1 MNLSLQHISVAFA
14 VLAFVAHPSPAQE
27 RIAGDEMPSRWAYA
41 AGFDQTV
48 PTDDA
53 WWHSFGDSMLDS
65 LIAIGVDRNYDI
77 AMAARRI
84 EIARQGVRQ
93 AQAAYYPSLTANA
106 GWTRARTSGAVAS
119 PEVDAATSSYFGL
132 GVDMNWEIDLFGK
145 ITARTRQGKASF
157 KASRAQ
163 YAAMMVSVTSK
174 IASAYMRLR
183 TLQGERAVLQ
193 EHISSQKRVV
203 EITEARFEAGI
214 SSMLDVTQAKTTY
227 LSTEASITTLNTD
240 IATTINTI
248 GVLTGMFPE
257 QIHAM
262 LDTPRE
268 LPDYHQIVAV
278 GVPMELLRRRPDV
291 VEAEFNLAAD
301 AAALGIAKKD
311 FLPTLSIAGS
321 IGTQAHRAGDL
332 FSDRSFT
339 YSIAPTLSWTVFDG
353 LARKA
358 AVVSAREQMQA
369 GIDNYNLTLLTAVQ
383 EVDNAMAQYV
393 NALHYI
399 DLVEQVVEQAQ
410 KSFELSIDLYKKGL
424 SSFINVSD
432 AQIARLQYADELVNA
447 RGAALSA
454 LVGLYQA
461 LGGGWSIDQISENK

>member
-1 MNLSLQHISVAFA
+1 MNSSLQQISLSLAA
-14 VLAFVAHPSPAQE
+14 LAFMAFPSQAQE
-27 RIAGDEMPSRWAYA
+27 RFDADDMPSRWAYTTD
-41 AGFDQTV
+41 FDQTV

-53 WWHSFGDSMLDS
+53 WWRSFGDAMLDS
-65 LIAIGVDRNYDI
+65 LIAIGIDRNYDI

-84 EIARQGVRQ
+84 EIARQGVRR
-93 AQAAYYPSLTANA
+93 AQAAYYPSVTANA
-106 GWTRARTSGAVAS
+106 GWTRARSSGAVVS
-119 PEVDAATSSYFGL
+119 PEIDASTSSYFGL
-132 GVDMNWEIDLFGK
+132 GIDMNWEIDLFGK
-145 ITARTRQGKASF
+145 ITARTRQEKASF

-163 YAAMMVSVTSK
+163 YAAMTVSITSK

-183 TLQGERAVLQ
+183 TLQGEKAVLQ

-214 SSMLDVTQAKTTY
+214 SSMLDVAQAKTTY

-240 IATTINTI
+240 IATAINTI

-268 LPDYHQIVAV
+268 LPDFHQIVAV

-291 VEAEFNLAAD
+291 VEAEYALAAD

-321 IGTQAHRAGDL
+321 IGTQAHDAGDL

-353 LARKA
+353 MARKA
-358 AVVSAREQMQA
+358 AVVSAREQMQV

-383 EVDNAMAQYV
+383 EVDNAMSQYV
-393 NALHYI
+393 NSLHYI
-399 DLVEQVVEQAQ
+399 DLIEQVVEQAQ

-432 AQIARLQYADELVNA
+432 AQIARLQYADELVSA

-454 LVGLYQA
+454 LINLYQA
-461 LGGGWSIDQISENK
+461 LGGGWSVEK

>member
-1 MNLSLQHISVAFA
+1 MNSSLQQISLSLAA
-14 VLAFVAHPSPAQE
+14 LAFMAFPSQAQE
-27 RIAGDEMPSRWAYA
+27 RFDADDMPSRWAYTTD
-41 AGFDQTV
+41 FDQTV

-53 WWHSFGDSMLDS
+53 WWRSFGDAMLDS
-65 LIAIGVDRNYDI
+65 LIAIGIDRNYDI

-84 EIARQGVRQ
+84 EIARQGVRR
-93 AQAAYYPSLTANA
+93 AQAAYYPSVTANA
-106 GWTRARTSGAVAS
+106 GWTRARSSGAVVS
-119 PEVDAATSSYFGL
+119 PEIDASTSSYFGL
-132 GVDMNWEIDLFGK
+132 GIDMNWEIDLFGK
-145 ITARTRQGKASF
+145 ITARTRQEKASF

-163 YAAMMVSVTSK
+163 YAAMAVSITSK

-183 TLQGERAVLQ
+183 TLQGEKAVLQ

-214 SSMLDVTQAKTTY
+214 SSMLDVAQAKTTY

-240 IATTINTI
+240 IATAINTI

-268 LPDYHQIVAV
+268 LPDFHQIVAV

-291 VEAEFNLAAD
+291 VEAEYALAAD

-321 IGTQAHRAGDL
+321 IGTQALDAGDL

-353 LARKA
+353 MARKA
-358 AVVSAREQMQA
+358 AVVSAREQMQV

-383 EVDNAMAQYV
+383 EVDNAMSQYV
-393 NALHYI
+393 NSLHYI
-399 DLVEQVVEQAQ
+399 DLIEQVVEQAQ

-432 AQIARLQYADELVNA
+432 AQIARLQYADELVSA

-454 LVGLYQA
+454 LINLYQA
-461 LGGGWSIDQISENK
+461 LGGGWSVEK

>member
-1 MNLSLQHISVAFA
+1 MAF
-14 VLAFVAHPSPAQE
+14 PSQAQE
-27 RIAGDEMPSRWAYA
+27 RFDADDMPSRWAYTTD
-41 AGFDQTV
+41 FDQTV

-53 WWHSFGDSMLDS
+53 WWRSFGDAMLDS
-65 LIAIGVDRNYDI
+65 LIAIGIDRNYDI

-84 EIARQGVRQ
+84 EIARQGVRR
-93 AQAAYYPSLTANA
+93 AQAAYYPSVTANA
-106 GWTRARTSGAVAS
+106 GWTCARSSGAVVS
-119 PEVDAATSSYFGL
+119 PEIDASTSSYFGL
-132 GVDMNWEIDLFGK
+132 GIDMNWEIDLFGK
-145 ITARTRQGKASF
+145 ITARTRQEKASF

-163 YAAMMVSVTSK
+163 YAAMAVSITSK

-183 TLQGERAVLQ
+183 TLQGEKAVLQ

-214 SSMLDVTQAKTTY
+214 SSMLDVAQAKTTY

-240 IATTINTI
+240 IATAINTI

-268 LPDYHQIVAV
+268 LPDFHQIVAV

-291 VEAEFNLAAD
+291 VEAEYALAAD

-321 IGTQAHRAGDL
+321 IGTQAHDAGDL

-353 LARKA
+353 MARKA
-358 AVVSAREQMQA
+358 AVVSAREQMQV

-383 EVDNAMAQYV
+383 EVDNAMSQYV
-393 NALHYI
+393 NSLHYI
-399 DLVEQVVEQAQ
+399 DLIEQVVEQAQ

-432 AQIARLQYADELVNA
+432 AQIARLQYADELVSA

-454 LVGLYQA
+454 LINLYQA
-461 LGGGWSIDQISENK
+461 LGGGWSVEK

>member
-1 MNLSLQHISVAFA
+1 MNSSLQQISLSLAA
-14 VLAFVAHPSPAQE
+14 LAFMAFPSQAQE
-27 RIAGDEMPSRWAYA
+27 RFDADDMPSRWAYTTD
-41 AGFDQTV
+41 FDQTV

-53 WWHSFGDSMLDS
+53 WWRSFGDAMLDS
-65 LIAIGVDRNYDI
+65 LIAIGIDRNYDI
-77 AMAARRI
+77 VMAARRI
-84 EIARQGVRQ
+84 EIARQGVRR
-93 AQAAYYPSLTANA
+93 AQAAYYPSVTANA
-106 GWTRARTSGAVAS
+106 GWTRARSSGAVVS
-119 PEVDAATSSYFGL
+119 PEIDASTSSYFGL
-132 GVDMNWEIDLFGK
+132 GIDMNWEIDLFGK
-145 ITARTRQGKASF
+145 ITARTRQEKASF

-163 YAAMMVSVTSK
+163 YAAMAVSITSK

-183 TLQGERAVLQ
+183 TLQGEKAVLQ

-214 SSMLDVTQAKTTY
+214 SSMLDVAQAKTTY

-240 IATTINTI
+240 IATAINTI

-268 LPDYHQIVAV
+268 LPDFHQIVAV

-291 VEAEFNLAAD
+291 VEAEYALAAD

-321 IGTQAHRAGDL
+321 IGTQAHDAGDL

-353 LARKA
+353 MARKA
-358 AVVSAREQMQA
+358 AVVSAREQMQV

-383 EVDNAMAQYV
+383 EVDNAMSQYV
-393 NALHYI
+393 NSLHYI
-399 DLVEQVVEQAQ
+399 DLIEQVVEQAQ

-432 AQIARLQYADELVNA
+432 AQIARLQYADELVSA

-454 LVGLYQA
+454 LINLYQA
-461 LGGGWSIDQISENK
+461 LGGGWSVEK

>member
-1 MNLSLQHISVAFA
+1 MNSSLQQISLSLAA
-14 VLAFVAHPSPAQE
+14 LAFMAFPSHAQE
-27 RIAGDEMPSRWAYA
+27 RFDADDMPSRWAYTTD
-41 AGFDQTV
+41 FDQTV

-53 WWHSFGDSMLDS
+53 WWRSFGDAMLDS
-65 LIAIGVDRNYDI
+65 LIAIGIDRNYDI

-84 EIARQGVRQ
+84 EIARQGVRR
-93 AQAAYYPSLTANA
+93 AQAAYYPSVTANA
-106 GWTRARTSGAVAS
+106 GWTRERSSGAVVS
-119 PEVDAATSSYFGL
+119 PEIDASTSSYFGL
-132 GVDMNWEIDLFGK
+132 GIDMNWEIDLFGK
-145 ITARTRQGKASF
+145 ITARTRQEKASF

-163 YAAMMVSVTSK
+163 YAAMTVSITSK

-183 TLQGERAVLQ
+183 TLQGEKAVLQ

-214 SSMLDVTQAKTTY
+214 SSMLDVAQAKTTY

-240 IATTINTI
+240 IATAINTI

-268 LPDYHQIVAV
+268 LPDFHQIVAV

-291 VEAEFNLAAD
+291 VEAEYALAAD

-321 IGTQAHRAGDL
+321 IGTQAHKAGDL

-353 LARKA
+353 MARKA
-358 AVVSAREQMQA
+358 AVVSAREQMQV

-383 EVDNAMAQYV
+383 EVDNAMSQYV
-393 NALHYI
+393 NSLHYI
-399 DLVEQVVEQAQ
+399 DLIEQVVEQAQ

-432 AQIARLQYADELVNA
+432 AQIARLQYADELVSA

-454 LVGLYQA
+454 LINLYQA
-461 LGGGWSIDQISENK
+461 LGGGWSVEK

>member
-1 MNLSLQHISVAFA
+1 MNSSLQQISLSLAA
-14 VLAFVAHPSPAQE
+14 LAFMAFPSQAQE
-27 RIAGDEMPSRWAYA
+27 RFDADDMPSRWAYTTD
-41 AGFDQTV
+41 FDQTV

-53 WWHSFGDSMLDS
+53 WWRSFGDAMLDS
-65 LIAIGVDRNYDI
+65 LIAIGIDRNYDI

-84 EIARQGVRQ
+84 EIARQGVRR
-93 AQAAYYPSLTANA
+93 AQAAYYPSVTANA
-106 GWTRARTSGAVAS
+106 GWTRERSSGAVVS
-119 PEVDAATSSYFGL
+119 PEIDASTSSYFGL
-132 GVDMNWEIDLFGK
+132 GIDMNWEIDLFGK
-145 ITARTRQGKASF
+145 ITARTRQEKASF

-163 YAAMMVSVTSK
+163 YAAMTVSITSK

-183 TLQGERAVLQ
+183 TLQGEKAVLQ

-214 SSMLDVTQAKTTY
+214 SSMLDVAQAKTTY

-240 IATTINTI
+240 IATAIYTI

-257 QIHAM
+257 HIHAM

-268 LPDYHQIVAV
+268 LPDFHQIVAV

-291 VEAEFNLAAD
+291 VEAEYALAAD

-321 IGTQAHRAGDL
+321 IGTQAHDAGDL

-353 LARKA
+353 MARKA
-358 AVVSAREQMQA
+358 AVVSAREQMQV

-383 EVDNAMAQYV
+383 EVDNAMSQYV
-393 NALHYI
+393 NSLHYI
-399 DLVEQVVEQAQ
+399 DLIEQVVEQAQ

-432 AQIARLQYADELVNA
+432 AQIARLQYADELVSA

-454 LVGLYQA
+454 LINLYQA
-461 LGGGWSIDQISENK
+461 LGGGWSVEK

>member
-1 MNLSLQHISVAFA
+1 MNSSLQQISLSLAA
-14 VLAFVAHPSPAQE
+14 LAFMAFPSQAQE
-27 RIAGDEMPSRWAYA
+27 RFDADDMPSRWAYTTD
-41 AGFDQTV
+41 FDQTV

-53 WWHSFGDSMLDS
+53 WWRSFGDAMLDS
-65 LIAIGVDRNYDI
+65 LIAIGIDRNYDI

-84 EIARQGVRQ
+84 EIARQGVRR
-93 AQAAYYPSLTANA
+93 AQAAYYPSVTANA
-106 GWTRARTSGAVAS
+106 GWTRERSSGAVVS
-119 PEVDAATSSYFGL
+119 PEIDASTSSYFGL
-132 GVDMNWEIDLFGK
+132 GIDMNWEIDLFGK
-145 ITARTRQGKASF
+145 ITARTRQEKASF

-163 YAAMMVSVTSK
+163 YAAMTVSITSK

-183 TLQGERAVLQ
+183 TLQGEKAVLQ

-214 SSMLDVTQAKTTY
+214 SSMLDVAQAKTTY

-240 IATTINTI
+240 IATAIYTI

-268 LPDYHQIVAV
+268 LPDFHQIVAV

-291 VEAEFNLAAD
+291 VEAEYALAAD

-321 IGTQAHRAGDL
+321 IGTQAHDAGDL

-353 LARKA
+353 MARKA
-358 AVVSAREQMQA
+358 AVVSAREQMQV

-383 EVDNAMAQYV
+383 EVDNAMSQYV
-393 NALHYI
+393 NSLHYI
-399 DLVEQVVEQAQ
+399 DLIEQVVEQAQ

-432 AQIARLQYADELVNA
+432 AQIARLQYADELVSA

-454 LVGLYQA
+454 LINLYQA
-461 LGGGWSIDQISENK
+461 LGGGWSVEK

>member
-1 MNLSLQHISVAFA
+1 MNSSLQQISLSLAA
-14 VLAFVAHPSPAQE
+14 LAFMAFPSQAQE
-27 RIAGDEMPSRWAYA
+27 RFDADDMPSRWAYTTD
-41 AGFDQTV
+41 FDQTV

-53 WWHSFGDSMLDS
+53 WWRSFGDAMLDS
-65 LIAIGVDRNYDI
+65 LIAIGIDRNYDI

-84 EIARQGVRQ
+84 EIARQGVRR
-93 AQAAYYPSLTANA
+93 AQAAYYPSVTANA
-106 GWTRARTSGAVAS
+106 GWTRARSSGAVVS
-119 PEVDAATSSYFGL
+119 PEIDASTSSYFGL
-132 GVDMNWEIDLFGK
+132 GIDMNWEIDLFGK
-145 ITARTRQGKASF
+145 ITARTRQEKASF

-163 YAAMMVSVTSK
+163 YAAMAVSITSK

-183 TLQGERAVLQ
+183 TLQGEKAVLQ

-214 SSMLDVTQAKTTY
+214 SSMLDVAQAKTTY

-240 IATTINTI
+240 IATAINTI

-268 LPDYHQIVAV
+268 LPDFHQIVAV

-291 VEAEFNLAAD
+291 VEAEYTLAAD

-321 IGTQAHRAGDL
+321 IGTQAHDAGDL

-353 LARKA
+353 MARKA
-358 AVVSAREQMQA
+358 AVVSAREQMQV

-383 EVDNAMAQYV
+383 EVDNAMSQYV
-393 NALHYI
+393 NSLHYI
-399 DLVEQVVEQAQ
+399 DLIEQVVEQAQ

-432 AQIARLQYADELVNA
+432 AQIARLQYADELVSA

-454 LVGLYQA
+454 LINLYQA
-461 LGGGWSIDQISENK
+461 LGGGWSVEK

>member
-1 MNLSLQHISVAFA
+1 MNSSLQQISLSLAA
-14 VLAFVAHPSPAQE
+14 LAFMAFPSQAQE
-27 RIAGDEMPSRWAYA
+27 RFDADDMPSRWAYTTD
-41 AGFDQTV
+41 FDQTV

-53 WWHSFGDSMLDS
+53 WWRSFGDAMLDS
-65 LIAIGVDRNYDI
+65 LIAIGIDRNYDI

-84 EIARQGVRQ
+84 EIARQGVRR
-93 AQAAYYPSLTANA
+93 AQAAYYPSVTANA
-106 GWTRARTSGAVAS
+106 RWTRARSSGAVVS
-119 PEVDAATSSYFGL
+119 PEIDASTSSYFGL
-132 GVDMNWEIDLFGK
+132 GIDMNWEIDLFGK
-145 ITARTRQGKASF
+145 ITARTRQEKASF

-163 YAAMMVSVTSK
+163 YAAMAVSITSK

-183 TLQGERAVLQ
+183 TLQGEKAVLQ

-214 SSMLDVTQAKTTY
+214 SSMLDVAQAKTTY

-240 IATTINTI
+240 IATAINTI

-268 LPDYHQIVAV
+268 LPDFHQIVAV

-291 VEAEFNLAAD
+291 VEAEYALAAD

-321 IGTQAHRAGDL
+321 IGTQAHDAGDL

-353 LARKA
+353 MARKA
-358 AVVSAREQMQA
+358 AVVSAREQMQV

-383 EVDNAMAQYV
+383 EVDNAMSQYV
-393 NALHYI
+393 NSLHYI
-399 DLVEQVVEQAQ
+399 DLIEQVVEQAQ

-432 AQIARLQYADELVNA
+432 AQIARLQYADELVSA

-454 LVGLYQA
+454 LINLYQA
-461 LGGGWSIDQISENK
+461 LGGGWSVEK

>member
-1 MNLSLQHISVAFA
+1 MNSSLQQISLSLAA
-14 VLAFVAHPSPAQE
+14 LAFMAFPSQAQE
-27 RIAGDEMPSRWAYA
+27 RFDADDMPSRWAYTTD
-41 AGFDQTV
+41 FDQTV

-53 WWHSFGDSMLDS
+53 WWRSFGDAMLDS
-65 LIAIGVDRNYDI
+65 LIAIGIDRNYDI

-84 EIARQGVRQ
+84 EIARQGVRR
-93 AQAAYYPSLTANA
+93 AQAAYYPSVTANA
-106 GWTRARTSGAVAS
+106 GWTRARSSGAVVS
-119 PEVDAATSSYFGL
+119 PEIDASTSSYFGL
-132 GVDMNWEIDLFGK
+132 GIDMNWEIDLFGK
-145 ITARTRQGKASF
+145 ITARTRQEKASF

-163 YAAMMVSVTSK
+163 YAAMAVSITSK

-183 TLQGERAVLQ
+183 TLQGEKAVLQ

-214 SSMLDVTQAKTTY
+214 SSMLDVAQAKTTY

-240 IATTINTI
+240 IATAINTI

-268 LPDYHQIVAV
+268 LPDFHQIVAV

-291 VEAEFNLAAD
+291 VEAEYALAAD

-311 FLPTLSIAGS
+311 FVPTLSLAGS
-321 IGTQAHRAGDL
+321 IGTPAHDAGDL

-353 LARKA
+353 MARKA
-358 AVVSAREQMQA
+358 AVVSAREQMQV

-383 EVDNAMAQYV
+383 EVDNAMSQYV
-393 NALHYI
+393 NSLHYI
-399 DLVEQVVEQAQ
+399 DLIEQVVEQAQ

-432 AQIARLQYADELVNA
+432 AQIARLQYADELVSA

-454 LVGLYQA
+454 LINLYQA
-461 LGGGWSIDQISENK
+461 LGGGWSVEK

>member
-1 MNLSLQHISVAFA
+1 MAF
-14 VLAFVAHPSPAQE
+14 PSQAQE
-27 RIAGDEMPSRWAYA
+27 RFDADDMPSRWAYTTD
-41 AGFDQTV
+41 FDQTV

-53 WWHSFGDSMLDS
+53 WWRSFGDAMLDS
-65 LIAIGVDRNYDI
+65 LIAIGIDRNYDI

-84 EIARQGVRQ
+84 EIARQGVRR
-93 AQAAYYPSLTANA
+93 AQAAYYPSVTANA
-106 GWTRARTSGAVAS
+106 GWTRARSSGAVVS
-119 PEVDAATSSYFGL
+119 PEIDASTSSYFGL
-132 GVDMNWEIDLFGK
+132 GIDMNWEIDLFGK
-145 ITARTRQGKASF
+145 ITARTRQEKASF

-163 YAAMMVSVTSK
+163 YAAMAVSITSK

-183 TLQGERAVLQ
+183 TLQGEKAVLQ

-214 SSMLDVTQAKTTY
+214 SSMLDVAQAKTTY

-240 IATTINTI
+240 IATAINTI

-268 LPDYHQIVAV
+268 LPDFHQIVAV

-291 VEAEFNLAAD
+291 VEAEYALAAD

-321 IGTQAHRAGDL
+321 IGTQAHDAGDL

-353 LARKA
+353 MARKA
-358 AVVSAREQMQA
+358 AVVSAREQMQV

-383 EVDNAMAQYV
+383 EVDNAMSQYV
-393 NALHYI
+393 NSLHYI
-399 DLVEQVVEQAQ
+399 DLIEQVVEQAQ

-432 AQIARLQYADELVNA
+432 AQIARLQYADELVSA

-454 LVGLYQA
+454 LINLYQA
-461 LGGGWSIDQISENK
+461 LGGGWSVEK

>member
-1 MNLSLQHISVAFA
+1 MNSSLQQISLSLAA
-14 VLAFVAHPSPAQE
+14 LAFMSFPSQAQE
-27 RIAGDEMPSRWAYA
+27 RFDADDMPSRWAYTTD
-41 AGFDQTV
+41 FDQTV

-53 WWHSFGDSMLDS
+53 WWRSFGDARLDS
-65 LIAIGVDRNYDI
+65 LIAIGIDRNYDI

-84 EIARQGVRQ
+84 EIARQGVRR
-93 AQAAYYPSLTANA
+93 AQAAYYPSVTANA
-106 GWTRARTSGAVAS
+106 GWTRARSSGAVVS
-119 PEVDAATSSYFGL
+119 PEIDASTSSYFGL
-132 GVDMNWEIDLFGK
+132 GIDMNWEIDLFGK
-145 ITARTRQGKASF
+145 ITARTRQEKASF

-163 YAAMMVSVTSK
+163 YAAMTVSITSK

-214 SSMLDVTQAKTTY
+214 SSMLDVAQAKTTY

-240 IATTINTI
+240 IATAINTI

-268 LPDYHQIVAV
+268 LPDFHQIVAV

-291 VEAEFNLAAD
+291 VEAEYALAAD

-311 FLPTLSIAGS
+311 FLPTLSIAGA
-321 IGTQAHRAGDL
+321 IGTQAHDAGNL

-353 LARKA
+353 MARKA
-358 AVVSAREQMQA
+358 AVVSAREQMQV

-383 EVDNAMAQYV
+383 EVDNAMSQYV
-393 NALHYI
+393 NSLHYI
-399 DLVEQVVEQAQ
+399 DLIEQVVEQAQ

-432 AQIARLQYADELVNA
+432 AQIARLQYADELVSA

-454 LVGLYQA
+454 LINLYQA
-461 LGGGWSIDQISENK
+461 LGGGWSVEK

>member
-1 MNLSLQHISVAFA
+1 MNSSLQQISLSLAA
-14 VLAFVAHPSPAQE
+14 LAFMAFPSQAQE
-27 RIAGDEMPSRWAYA
+27 RFDADDMPSRWAYTTD
-41 AGFDQTV
+41 FDQTV

-53 WWHSFGDSMLDS
+53 WWRSFGDAMLDS
-65 LIAIGVDRNYDI
+65 LIAIGIDRNYDI

-84 EIARQGVRQ
+84 EIARQGVRR
-93 AQAAYYPSLTANA
+93 AQAAYYPSVTANA
-106 GWTRARTSGAVAS
+106 GWTRARSSGAVVS
-119 PEVDAATSSYFGL
+119 PEIDASTSSYFGL
-132 GVDMNWEIDLFGK
+132 GIDMNWEIDLFGK
-145 ITARTRQGKASF
+145 ITARTRQEKASF

-163 YAAMMVSVTSK
+163 YAAMAVSITSK

-183 TLQGERAVLQ
+183 TLQGEKAVLQ

-214 SSMLDVTQAKTTY
+214 SSMLDVAQAKTTY

-240 IATTINTI
+240 IATAINTI

-268 LPDYHQIVAV
+268 LPDFHQIVAV

-291 VEAEFNLAAD
+291 VEAEYALAAD

-321 IGTQAHRAGDL
+321 IGTQAHDAGDL

-353 LARKA
+353 MARKA
-358 AVVSAREQMQA
+358 AVVSAREQMQV

-383 EVDNAMAQYV
+383 EVDNAMSQYV
-393 NALHYI
+393 NSLHYI
-399 DLVEQVVEQAQ
+399 DLIEQVVEQAQ

-432 AQIARLQYADELVNA
+432 AQIARLQYADELVSA

-454 LVGLYQA
+454 LINLYQA
-461 LGGGWSIDQISENK
+461 LGGGWSVEK

>member
-1 MNLSLQHISVAFA
+1 MNSSLQQISLSLAA
-14 VLAFVAHPSPAQE
+14 LAFMAFPSHAQE
-27 RIAGDEMPSRWAYA
+27 RFDADDMPSRWAYTTD
-41 AGFDQTV
+41 FDQTV
-48 PTDDA
+48 PTDDT
-53 WWHSFGDSMLDS
+53 WWRSFGDAMLDS
-65 LIAIGVDRNYDI
+65 LIAIGIDRNYDI

-84 EIARQGVRQ
+84 EIARQGVRR
-93 AQAAYYPSLTANA
+93 AQAAYYPSVTANA
-106 GWTRARTSGAVAS
+106 GWTRARSSGAVVS
-119 PEVDAATSSYFGL
+119 PEIDASTSSYFGL
-132 GVDMNWEIDLFGK
+132 GIDMNWEIDLFGK
-145 ITARTRQGKASF
+145 ITARTRQEKASF

-163 YAAMMVSVTSK
+163 YAAMTVSITSK
-174 IASAYMRLR
+174 IASTYMRLR
-183 TLQGERAVLQ
+183 TLQGEKAVLQ

-214 SSMLDVTQAKTTY
+214 SSMLDVAQAKTTY
-227 LSTEASITTLNTD
+227 LSTEASLTTLNTD
-240 IATTINTI
+240 IATAINTI

-268 LPDYHQIVAV
+268 LPDFHQIVAV

-291 VEAEFNLAAD
+291 VEAEYALAAD

-321 IGTQAHRAGDL
+321 IGTQAHDAGDL
-332 FSDRSFT
+332 FSDRSFA

-353 LARKA
+353 MARKA
-358 AVVSAREQMQA
+358 AVVSAREQMQV

-383 EVDNAMAQYV
+383 EVDNAMSQYV
-393 NALHYI
+393 NSLHYI
-399 DLVEQVVEQAQ
+399 DLIEQVVEQAQ

-432 AQIARLQYADELVNA
+432 AQIARLQYADELVSA

-454 LVGLYQA
+454 LINLYQA
-461 LGGGWSIDQISENK
+461 LGGGWSVEK

>member
-1 MNLSLQHISVAFA
+1 MAF
-14 VLAFVAHPSPAQE
+14 PSQAQE
-27 RIAGDEMPSRWAYA
+27 RFDADDMPSRWAYTTD
-41 AGFDQTV
+41 FDQTV

-53 WWHSFGDSMLDS
+53 WWRSFGDAMLDS
-65 LIAIGVDRNYDI
+65 LIAIGIDRNYDI

-84 EIARQGVRQ
+84 EIARQGVRR
-93 AQAAYYPSLTANA
+93 AQAAYYPSVTANA
-106 GWTRARTSGAVAS
+106 RWTRARSSGAVVS
-119 PEVDAATSSYFGL
+119 PEIDASTSSYFGL
-132 GVDMNWEIDLFGK
+132 GIDMNWEIDLFGK
-145 ITARTRQGKASF
+145 ITARTRQEKASF

-163 YAAMMVSVTSK
+163 YAAMAVSITSK

-183 TLQGERAVLQ
+183 TLQGEKAVLQ

-214 SSMLDVTQAKTTY
+214 SSMLDVAQAKTTY

-240 IATTINTI
+240 IATAINTI

-268 LPDYHQIVAV
+268 LPDFHQIVAV

-291 VEAEFNLAAD
+291 VEAEYALAAD

-321 IGTQAHRAGDL
+321 IGTQAHDAGDL

-353 LARKA
+353 MARKA
-358 AVVSAREQMQA
+358 AVVSAREQMQV

-383 EVDNAMAQYV
+383 EVDNAMSQYV
-393 NALHYI
+393 NSLHYI
-399 DLVEQVVEQAQ
+399 DLIEQVVEQAQ

-432 AQIARLQYADELVNA
+432 AQIARLQYADELVSA

-454 LVGLYQA
+454 LINLYQA
-461 LGGGWSIDQISENK
+461 LGGGWSVEK

>member
-1 MNLSLQHISVAFA
+1 MNSSLQQISLSLAA
-14 VLAFVAHPSPAQE
+14 LAFMAFPSQAQE
-27 RIAGDEMPSRWAYA
+27 RFDADDMPSRWAYTTD
-41 AGFDQTV
+41 FDQTV

-53 WWHSFGDSMLDS
+53 WWRSFGDAMLDS
-65 LIAIGVDRNYDI
+65 LIAIGIDRNYDI

-84 EIARQGVRQ
+84 EIARQGVRR
-93 AQAAYYPSLTANA
+93 AQAAYYPSVTANA
-106 GWTRARTSGAVAS
+106 GWTRERSSGAVVS
-119 PEVDAATSSYFGL
+119 PEIDASTSSYFGL
-132 GVDMNWEIDLFGK
+132 GIDMNWEIDLFGK
-145 ITARTRQGKASF
+145 ITARTRQEKASF

-163 YAAMMVSVTSK
+163 YAAMTVSITSK

-183 TLQGERAVLQ
+183 TLQGEKAVLQ

-214 SSMLDVTQAKTTY
+214 SSMLDVAQAKTTY

-240 IATTINTI
+240 IATAIYTI

-268 LPDYHQIVAV
+268 LPDFHQIVAV

-291 VEAEFNLAAD
+291 VEAEYALAAD

-321 IGTQAHRAGDL
+321 IGTQAHDAGDL

-353 LARKA
+353 MARKA
-358 AVVSAREQMQA
+358 VVVSAREQMQV

-383 EVDNAMAQYV
+383 EVDNAMSQYV
-393 NALHYI
+393 NSLHYI
-399 DLVEQVVEQAQ
+399 DLIEQVVEQAQ

-432 AQIARLQYADELVNA
+432 AQIARLQYADELVSA

-454 LVGLYQA
+454 LINLYQA
-461 LGGGWSIDQISENK
+461 LGGGWSVEK

>member
-1 MNLSLQHISVAFA
+1 MNSSLQQISLSLAA
-14 VLAFVAHPSPAQE
+14 LAFMAFPSQAQE
-27 RIAGDEMPSRWAYA
+27 RFDADDMPSRWAYTTD
-41 AGFDQTV
+41 FDQTV

-53 WWHSFGDSMLDS
+53 WWRSFGDAMLDS
-65 LIAIGVDRNYDI
+65 LIAIGIDRNYDI

-84 EIARQGVRQ
+84 EIARQGVRR
-93 AQAAYYPSLTANA
+93 AQAAYYPSVTANA
-106 GWTRARTSGAVAS
+106 GWTRARSSGAVVS
-119 PEVDAATSSYFGL
+119 PEIDASTSSYFGL
-132 GVDMNWEIDLFGK
+132 GIDMNWEIDLFGK
-145 ITARTRQGKASF
+145 ITARTWQEKASF

-163 YAAMMVSVTSK
+163 YAAMTVSITSK

-183 TLQGERAVLQ
+183 TLQGEKAVLQ

-214 SSMLDVTQAKTTY
+214 SSMLDVAQAKTTY

-240 IATTINTI
+240 IATAINTI

-268 LPDYHQIVAV
+268 LPDFHQIVAV

-291 VEAEFNLAAD
+291 VEAEYALAAD

-321 IGTQAHRAGDL
+321 IGTQAHDAGDL

-353 LARKA
+353 MARKA
-358 AVVSAREQMQA
+358 AVVSAREQMQV

-383 EVDNAMAQYV
+383 EVDNAMSQYV
-393 NALHYI
+393 NSLHYI
-399 DLVEQVVEQAQ
+399 DLIEQVVEQAQ

-432 AQIARLQYADELVNA
+432 AQIARLQYADELVSA

-454 LVGLYQA
+454 LINLYQA
-461 LGGGWSIDQISENK
+461 LGGGWSVEK

>member
-1 MNLSLQHISVAFA
+1 MNSSLQQISLSLAA
-14 VLAFVAHPSPAQE
+14 LAFMAFPSQAQE
-27 RIAGDEMPSRWAYA
+27 RFDADDMPSRWAYTTD
-41 AGFDQTV
+41 FDQTV

-53 WWHSFGDSMLDS
+53 WWRSFGDAMLDS
-65 LIAIGVDRNYDI
+65 LIAIGIDRNYDI

-84 EIARQGVRQ
+84 EIARQGVRR
-93 AQAAYYPSLTANA
+93 AQAAYYPSVTANA
-106 GWTRARTSGAVAS
+106 GWTRARSSGAVVS
-119 PEVDAATSSYFGL
+119 PEIDASTSSYFGL
-132 GVDMNWEIDLFGK
+132 GIDMNWEIDLFGK
-145 ITARTRQGKASF
+145 ITARTRQKKASF

-163 YAAMMVSVTSK
+163 YAAMAVSITSK

-183 TLQGERAVLQ
+183 TLQGEKAVLQ

-214 SSMLDVTQAKTTY
+214 SSMLDVAQAKTTY

-240 IATTINTI
+240 IATAINTI

-268 LPDYHQIVAV
+268 LPDFHQIVAV

-291 VEAEFNLAAD
+291 VEAEYALAAD

-321 IGTQAHRAGDL
+321 IGTQAHDAGDL

-353 LARKA
+353 MARKA
-358 AVVSAREQMQA
+358 AVVSAREQMQV

-383 EVDNAMAQYV
+383 EVDNAMSQYV
-393 NALHYI
+393 NSLHYI
-399 DLVEQVVEQAQ
+399 DLIEQVVEQAQ

-432 AQIARLQYADELVNA
+432 AQIARLQYADELVSA

-454 LVGLYQA
+454 LINLYQA
-461 LGGGWSIDQISENK
+461 LGGGWSVEK

>member
-1 MNLSLQHISVAFA
+1 MNSSLQQISLSLAA
-14 VLAFVAHPSPAQE
+14 LAFMAFPSQAQE
-27 RIAGDEMPSRWAYA
+27 RFDADDMPSRWAYTTD
-41 AGFDQTV
+41 FDQTV

-53 WWHSFGDSMLDS
+53 WWRSFGDSMLDS
-65 LIAIGVDRNYDI
+65 LIAIGIDRNYDI

-84 EIARQGVRQ
+84 EIARQGVRR
-93 AQAAYYPSLTANA
+93 AQAAYYPSVTANA
-106 GWTRARTSGAVAS
+106 GWTRERSSGAVVS
-119 PEVDAATSSYFGL
+119 PEIDASTSSYFGL
-132 GVDMNWEIDLFGK
+132 GIDMNWEIDLFGK
-145 ITARTRQGKASF
+145 ITARTRQEKASF

-163 YAAMMVSVTSK
+163 YAAMTVSITSK

-183 TLQGERAVLQ
+183 TLQGEKAVLQ

-214 SSMLDVTQAKTTY
+214 SSMLDVAQAKTTY

-240 IATTINTI
+240 IATAINTI

-268 LPDYHQIVAV
+268 LPDFHQIVAV

-291 VEAEFNLAAD
+291 VEAEYALAAD

-311 FLPTLSIAGS
+311 FLPTLSIAGA
-321 IGTQAHRAGDL
+321 IGTQAHDAGNL

-353 LARKA
+353 MARKA
-358 AVVSAREQMQA
+358 AVVSAREQMQV

-383 EVDNAMAQYV
+383 EVDNAMSQYV
-393 NALHYI
+393 NSLHYI
-399 DLVEQVVEQAQ
+399 DLIEQVVEQAQ

-432 AQIARLQYADELVNA
+432 AQIARLQYADELVSA

-454 LVGLYQA
+454 LINLYQA
-461 LGGGWSIDQISENK
+461 LGGGWSVEK

>member
-1 MNLSLQHISVAFA
+1 MNSSLQQISLSLAA
-14 VLAFVAHPSPAQE
+14 LAFMAFPSQAQE
-27 RIAGDEMPSRWAYA
+27 RFDADDMPSRWAYTTD
-41 AGFDQTV
+41 FDQTV

-53 WWHSFGDSMLDS
+53 WWRSFGDAMLDS
-65 LIAIGVDRNYDI
+65 LIAIGIDRNYDI

-84 EIARQGVRQ
+84 EIARQGVRR
-93 AQAAYYPSLTANA
+93 AQAAYYPSVTANA
-106 GWTRARTSGAVAS
+106 GWTRERSSGAVVS
-119 PEVDAATSSYFGL
+119 PEIDASTSSYFGL
-132 GVDMNWEIDLFGK
+132 GIDMNWEIDLFGK
-145 ITARTRQGKASF
+145 ITARTWQEKASF

-163 YAAMMVSVTSK
+163 YAAMTVSITSK

-183 TLQGERAVLQ
+183 TLQGEKAVLQ

-214 SSMLDVTQAKTTY
+214 SSMLDVAQAKTTY

-240 IATTINTI
+240 IATAINTI

-268 LPDYHQIVAV
+268 LPDFHQIVAV

-291 VEAEFNLAAD
+291 VEAEYALAAD

-311 FLPTLSIAGS
+311 FLPTLSIAGA
-321 IGTQAHRAGDL
+321 IGTQAHDAGNL

-353 LARKA
+353 MARKA
-358 AVVSAREQMQA
+358 AVVSAREQMQV

-383 EVDNAMAQYV
+383 EVDNAMSQYV
-393 NALHYI
+393 NSLHYI
-399 DLVEQVVEQAQ
+399 DLIEQVVEQAQ

-432 AQIARLQYADELVNA
+432 AQIARLQYADELVSA

-454 LVGLYQA
+454 LINLYQA
-461 LGGGWSIDQISENK
+461 LGGGWSVEK

>member
-1 MNLSLQHISVAFA
+1 
-14 VLAFVAHPSPAQE
+14 
-27 RIAGDEMPSRWAYA
+27 
-41 AGFDQTV
+41 
-48 PTDDA
+48 
-53 WWHSFGDSMLDS
+53 
-65 LIAIGVDRNYDI
+65 
-77 AMAARRI
+77 
-84 EIARQGVRQ
+84 
-93 AQAAYYPSLTANA
+93 
-106 GWTRARTSGAVAS
+106 
-119 PEVDAATSSYFGL
+119 
-132 GVDMNWEIDLFGK
+132 MNWEIDLFGK
-145 ITARTRQGKASF
+145 ITARTRQEKASF

-163 YAAMMVSVTSK
+163 YAAMAVSITSK

-183 TLQGERAVLQ
+183 TLQGEKAVLQ

-214 SSMLDVTQAKTTY
+214 SSMLDVAQAKTTY

-240 IATTINTI
+240 IATAINTI

-268 LPDYHQIVAV
+268 LPDFHQIVAV

-291 VEAEFNLAAD
+291 VEAEYALAAD

-321 IGTQAHRAGDL
+321 IGTQAHDAGDL

-353 LARKA
+353 MARKA
-358 AVVSAREQMQA
+358 AVVSAREQMQV

-383 EVDNAMAQYV
+383 EVDNAMSQYV
-393 NALHYI
+393 NSLHYI
-399 DLVEQVVEQAQ
+399 DLIEQVVEQAQ

-432 AQIARLQYADELVNA
+432 AQIARLQYADELVSA

-454 LVGLYQA
+454 LINLYQA
-461 LGGGWSIDQISENK
+461 LGGGWSVEK

>member
-1 MNLSLQHISVAFA
+1 MNSSLQQISLSLAA
-14 VLAFVAHPSPAQE
+14 LAFMAFPSQAQE
-27 RIAGDEMPSRWAYA
+27 RFDADDMPSRWAYTTD
-41 AGFDQTV
+41 FDQTV

-53 WWHSFGDSMLDS
+53 WWRSFGDAMLDS
-65 LIAIGVDRNYDI
+65 LIAIGIDRNYDI

-84 EIARQGVRQ
+84 EIARQGVRR
-93 AQAAYYPSLTANA
+93 AQAAYYPSVTANA
-106 GWTRARTSGAVAS
+106 GWTRARSSGAVVS
-119 PEVDAATSSYFGL
+119 PEIDASTSSYFGL
-132 GVDMNWEIDLFGK
+132 GIDMNWEIDLFGK
-145 ITARTRQGKASF
+145 ITARTRQEKASF

-163 YAAMMVSVTSK
+163 YAAMAVSITSK

-183 TLQGERAVLQ
+183 TLQGEKAVLQ

-214 SSMLDVTQAKTTY
+214 SSMLDVAQAKTTY

-240 IATTINTI
+240 IATAINTI

-268 LPDYHQIVAV
+268 LPDFHQIVAV

-291 VEAEFNLAAD
+291 VEAEYAD

-321 IGTQAHRAGDL
+321 IGTQAHDAGDL

-353 LARKA
+353 MARKA
-358 AVVSAREQMQA
+358 AVVSAREQMQV

-383 EVDNAMAQYV
+383 EVDNAMSQYV
-393 NALHYI
+393 NSLHYI
-399 DLVEQVVEQAQ
+399 DLIEQVVEQAQ

-432 AQIARLQYADELVNA
+432 AQIARLQYADELVSA

-454 LVGLYQA
+454 LINLYQA
-461 LGGGWSIDQISENK
+461 LGGGWSVEK

>member
-1 MNLSLQHISVAFA
+1 MAF
-14 VLAFVAHPSPAQE
+14 PSQAQE
-27 RIAGDEMPSRWAYA
+27 RFDADDMPSRWAYTTD
-41 AGFDQTV
+41 FDQTV

-53 WWHSFGDSMLDS
+53 WWRSFGDAMLDS
-65 LIAIGVDRNYDI
+65 LIAIGIDRNYDI

-84 EIARQGVRQ
+84 EIARQGVRR
-93 AQAAYYPSLTANA
+93 AQAAYYPSVTANA
-106 GWTRARTSGAVAS
+106 GWTRERSSGAVVS
-119 PEVDAATSSYFGL
+119 PEIDASTSSYFGL
-132 GVDMNWEIDLFGK
+132 GIDMNWEIDLFGK
-145 ITARTRQGKASF
+145 ITARTWQEKASF

-163 YAAMMVSVTSK
+163 YAAMTVSITSK

-183 TLQGERAVLQ
+183 TLQGEKAVLQ

-214 SSMLDVTQAKTTY
+214 SSMLDVAQAKTTY

-240 IATTINTI
+240 IATAINTI

-268 LPDYHQIVAV
+268 LPDFHQIVAV

-291 VEAEFNLAAD
+291 VEAEYALAAD

-311 FLPTLSIAGS
+311 FLPTLSIAGA
-321 IGTQAHRAGDL
+321 IGTQAHDAGNL

-353 LARKA
+353 MARKA
-358 AVVSAREQMQA
+358 AVVSAREQMQV

-383 EVDNAMAQYV
+383 EVDNAMSQYV
-393 NALHYI
+393 NSLHYI
-399 DLVEQVVEQAQ
+399 DLIEQVVEQAQ

-432 AQIARLQYADELVNA
+432 AQIARLQYADELVSA

-454 LVGLYQA
+454 LINLYQA
-461 LGGGWSIDQISENK
+461 LGGGWSVEK